1 MTWLF
6 VEDRLS
12 VFLILTVIIGGG
24 AAFLA
29 GRNLA
34 SRWRPAWM
42 PVAFMIPL
50 GLALRFFHYALF
62 NGDLLSVHY
71 FLSDTAVLVW
81 ATLLGYR
88 LTMAKQMV
96 SQYPWAYEKAGLLSW
111 RPKSST

>member
-1 MTWLF
+1 MSSSF
-6 VEDRLS
+6 VEDTLS
-12 VFLILTVIIGGG
+12 VFLIMTVMIGGG

-62 NGDLLSVHY
+62 NGELLSLHY
-71 FLSDTAVLVW
+71 FITDTAVLVW

-88 LTMAKQMV
+88 LTMARQMV
-96 SQYPWAYEKAGLLSW
+96 SQYPWAYERAGVLSW
-111 RPKSST
+111 RPKTST